1 MLTVRFAT
9 PDDVLEIKE
18 LLIKALKI
26 TYKELYSKDFIKRM
40 ISEFFNE
47 KRLYEEVS
55 TKIKSLMVIW
65 LLKKMA

>member
-55 TKIKSLMVIW
+55 TKIKPLMVIW